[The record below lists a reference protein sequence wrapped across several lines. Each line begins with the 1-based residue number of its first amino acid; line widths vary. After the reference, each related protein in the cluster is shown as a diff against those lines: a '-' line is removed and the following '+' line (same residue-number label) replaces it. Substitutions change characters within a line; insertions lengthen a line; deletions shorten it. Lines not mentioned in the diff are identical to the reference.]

1 MTIGF
6 FLKIRERREGDKF
19 GLIKETEDKEMIDF

>member
-6 FLKIRERREGDKF
+6 YLKIRERRERDQR
-19 GLIKETEDKEMIDF
+19 GLINETEDKEMIDF